1 MVHPSVMSE
10 TLSWGTLGKHKTSSD
25 PQIRVVKC
33 SLIIAEH
40 QRLFPCISLL
50 RKASNISHAL
60 TNLSGSPPFLHTCF
74 INDSVRFAQYETN
87 LAAFVF
93 YGATRGVMSLTRWYT
108 LRFGVLMPQKA
119 LWAKTIQI
127 SLRIKPHFSF
137 LARNSRCHFC
147 LNLCVRIE
155 ERWFCWT
162 RRCERYNYLERY
174 ILLWIMRED
183 RYCARGPLLSVLNP
197 HKE

>member
-60 TNLSGSPPFLHTCF
+60 TKLSGSPPFLHTCF

-93 YGATRGVMSLTRWYT
+93 YGTTRGLMCLTRWYT
-108 LRFGVLMPQKA
+108 LWFGVLIPRKA
-119 LWAKTIQI
+119 LCAKTIQLSLCI
-127 SLRIKPHFSF
+127 KLQFLFLIRSLRS
-137 LARNSRCHFC
+137 HFC
-147 LNLCVRIE
+147 LSLFVQIDSSCD
-155 ERWFCWT
+155 
-162 RRCERYNYLERY
+162 RCNGLENY
-174 ILLWIMRED
+174 ISLWIMRED
-183 RYCARGPLLSVLNP
+183 RYYPSWILTKGS
-197 HKE
+197 